1 MDETHIVIFILGL
14 ASGAVALGI
23 AMSMLMAAK
32 HYDETAHGRENRPG
46 EP

>member
-1 MDETHIVIFILGL
+1 
-14 ASGAVALGI
+14 
-23 AMSMLMAAK
+23 MSMLMAAK